1 MSLDMQRIIKAL
13 KEGEKDPR
21 KAVKK
26 LEQEADVAE
35 REAEALRGIA
45 NTIRLVPPTEAET
58 AVPLSPGD
66 AEGAGQPSQLPDEDR
81 RRDSVPGGID
91 AVRRVMREGG
101 VWTAKAMLAELMKRG
116 WEPKEAKH
124 PLPTVEA
131 AMSRL
136 YRVKGEI
143 ERVGR
148 GEYTYKGFP
157 GSPTLETLQSDR
169 RAEP

>member
-1 MSLDMQRIIKAL
+1 MQRIIKAL

-26 LEQEADVAE
+26 LELEADEAE

-45 NTIRLVPPTEAET
+45 NTIRLVPADGIEIST
-58 AVPLSPGD
+58 PLAPGE
-66 AEGAGQPSQLPDEDR
+66 AEGAGQSSQLPGEDR

-101 VWTAKAMLAELMKRG
+101 VWTAKAMLAELTKRG

-131 AMSRL
+131 AMNRL
-136 YRVKGEI
+136 YRVKNEI

-157 GSPTLETLQSDR
+157 GSPTLETLQSGR